1 MKSLKSLVFS
11 AIPQADAD
19 PRLARRAKLIRK
31 LEEQKA
37 LALDPTLTRTVVKR
51 VPSEDGNKRQVIE
64 TRPVRPWWKENLN
77 GGLFL
82 TVRFGTR
89 PIEFEKGKA
98 AILIA
103 SHNDLISTLD
113 KLIEAVRAGEFDD
126 LLVQNSKAP
135 IQPKSKRAA
144 A

>member
-1 MKSLKSLVFS
+1 MKTLKTLVFS

-19 PRLARRAKLIRK
+19 PRLSRRAKLISK

-37 LALDPTLTRTVVKR
+37 LALDPKLTRTVLKR
-51 VPSEDGNKRQVIE
+51 VPTEDGCKRQVGE
-64 TRPVRPWWKENLN
+64 TRPVRPWWKESLS

-98 AILIA
+98 AILITNR
-103 SHNDLISTLD
+103 NDLVGTLD
-113 KLIEAVRAGEFDD
+113 KVIEAVRGGELDD
-126 LLVQNSKAP
+126 LLTQNSKAP
-135 IQPKSKRAA
+135 VQNKSRRSAA
-144 A
+144 

>member
-1 MKSLKSLVFS
+1 MKSLKNLVFS
-11 AIPQADAD
+11 SIPRVDSD
-19 PRLARRAKLIRK
+19 PRLQRRAKVLAK

-37 LALDPTLTRTVVKR
+37 LALDPNLTRTVVKR
-51 VPSEDGNKRQVIE
+51 VLTEDGGKKQIYE
-64 TRPVRPWWKENLN
+64 TRSVRPWWKENLS

-103 SHNDLISTLD
+103 DGKELVSTLD
-113 KLIEAVRAGEFDD
+113 KVMEAVRAGELDD
-126 LLVQNSKAP
+126 ALAQNSK
-135 IQPKSKRAA
+135 QSVQSKPRRSAA
-144 A
+144 